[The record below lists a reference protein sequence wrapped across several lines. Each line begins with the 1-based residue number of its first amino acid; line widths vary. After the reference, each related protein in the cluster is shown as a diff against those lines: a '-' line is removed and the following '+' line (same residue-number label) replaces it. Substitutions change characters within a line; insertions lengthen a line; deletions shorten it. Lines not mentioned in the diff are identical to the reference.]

1 MNLRKRCTYRGYY
14 TLSFYK
20 VFHSF
25 GGRLLLLLFL
35 EESSYTQLKAVCF
48 VTVLAHYTAILYGVF
63 GIVVVRPS
71 VTDVL
76 WLTVRASRLIV
87 KLLHYNN

>member
-1 MNLRKRCTYRGYY
+1 M
-14 TLSFYK
+14 
-20 VFHSF
+20 
-25 GGRLLLLLFL
+25 
-35 EESSYTQLKAVCF
+35 CF